1 MEGFKRL
8 EDVLFKKR
16 ISLLGLT
23 LVVMIL
29 MGQSIQAQEKPIQLS
44 LLSPIQ
50 LVSEKYAISGVRLS
64 LFYGRNT
71 YVTGLDWGL
80 VNHCSSGKSKGV
92 QFGLIGLVEGDF
104 SGWQGTAGNITKG
117 TAEGLQW
124 GVVNY
129 AGHASGLQL
138 GLVNYALSM
147 KGLQIGLV
155 NIIKQGGQFPV
166 FPIVNWSF

>member
-1 MEGFKRL
+1 M
-8 EDVLFKKR
+8 FKKR

-71 YVTGLDWGL
+71 YVTGLDWGWSII
-80 VNHCSSGKSKGV
+80 VHRENRRECSSG
-92 QFGLIGLVEGDF
+92 
-104 SGWQGTAGNITKG
+104 
-117 TAEGLQW
+117 
-124 GVVNY
+124 
-129 AGHASGLQL
+129 
-138 GLVNYALSM
+138 
-147 KGLQIGLV
+147 
-155 NIIKQGGQFPV
+155 
-166 FPIVNWSF
+166 